1 MRKMP
6 TGMIQQPRDM
16 VAQLRGRATPSD
28 WNNFMLTK
36 YKGKTR
42 EEANIA
48 LRGQQP
54 QPQEELVQVQGPD
67 GRVYEV
73 PEGYTV
79 IEGPGGT
86 IQVVPEQPMDSND
99 GGEAPGYYPGNPEEP
114 WQEGDPVEPWMVE
127 APGYWQSGDDPGDP
141 EDDYGSEGGYDAIR
155 DRRRLRK

>member
-28 WNNFMLTK
+28 WNNLMLTK
-36 YKGKTR
+36 YKGKTH

-73 PEGYTV
+73 PEGYMV

-86 IQVVPEQPMDSND
+86 IQVVPEQPMDSDD
-99 GGEAPGYYPGNPEEP
+99 GREAPGYGGDGE
-114 WQEGDPVEPWMVE
+114 WQEGDPVEPWMTE
-127 APGYWQSGDDPGDP
+127 PPGYWQGGDDPGDP
-141 EDDYGSEGGYDAIR
+141 ADDEPDGGYDILR
-155 DRRRLRK
+155 ERRRLMR